1 MSNRKIATSVGGLTS
16 ATANPTPTRPTPASR
31 WQTVAGPIHAQRRL
45 ARTAGVY
52 YLVVAVLGGWAH
64 GYVRGQTYV
73 QGDAAA
79 TAENVLNNASLV
91 RLGFVADL
99 IQAVLMLFVVMA
111 LYRLLQH
118 VNTNVARMMVMFV
131 AVSVAITCLN
141 LVFQFGSVLVAE
153 DAGYAAAFGAQGSDG
168 LVLLLLD
175 LQHAGYLIAQIFFGL
190 WLFPLGLLAYRSGM
204 FPRVI
209 GVLLM
214 AGTVAYL
221 TDAFLQFL
229 APGVADAI
237 SATALIPV
245 VIVAEVSMLAY
256 LLVKGV
262 KSAPSPD
269 GSLTAN

>member
-1 MSNRKIATSVGGLTS
+1 MTS
-16 ATANPTPTRPTPASR
+16 ATVDTTSEPSTATTTSR
-31 WQTVAGPIHAQRRL
+31 RSESAPESARRL
-45 ARTAGVY
+45 ARAAGAF
-52 YLVVAVLGGWAH
+52 YLVVGVLGAWAH

-79 TAENVLNNASLV
+79 TASNVLDNASLV
-91 RLGFVADL
+91 RLGFAADL
-99 IQAVLMLFVVMA
+99 VQATLMLFVVMA
-111 LYRLLQH
+111 LYQLLQH
-118 VNTNVARMMVMFV
+118 VNKNVARMMVMFV
-131 AVSVAITCLN
+131 VVSVAITCLN

-175 LQHAGYLIAQIFFGL
+175 LQHFGYLIAQIFFGL

-214 AGTVAYL
+214 AGTVTYL
-221 TDAFLQFL
+221 ADAFLQFL

-237 SATALIPV
+237 SAPALIPV
-245 VIVAEVSMLAY
+245 VILAEVSMLAY
-256 LLVKGV
+256 LLIKGV
-262 KSAPSPD
+262 KTPPS
-269 GSLTAN
+269 

>member
-1 MSNRKIATSVGGLTS
+1 MSNRKIATSAGGLTS
-16 ATANPTPTRPTPASR
+16 ATADPPPTRPTPASR
-31 WQTVAGPIHAQRRL
+31 WQTVAGPMHAQRRL

-64 GYVRGQTYV
+64 GFVRAQTYV

-99 IQAVLMLFVVMA
+99 VQAVLMLFVVMA

-221 TDAFLQFL
+221 TDALLQFL

-237 SATALIPV
+237 SAPALIPV
-245 VIVAEVSMLAY
+245 VILAEVSMLAY

-262 KSAPSPD
+262 RPAPSPA